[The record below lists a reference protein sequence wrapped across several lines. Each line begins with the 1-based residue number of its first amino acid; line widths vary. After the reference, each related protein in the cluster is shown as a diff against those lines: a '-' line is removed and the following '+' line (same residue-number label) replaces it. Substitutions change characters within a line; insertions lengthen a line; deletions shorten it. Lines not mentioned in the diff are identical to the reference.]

1 MPFHDKKKGG
11 GGALKGKPLEGC
23 SRDDVNRK
31 K

>member
-1 MPFHDKKKGG
+1 MPFHDKKKG